1 MGLAVPEGMKN
12 NRREFLGAAGILA
25 ASALVGAQNEPK
37 TLTPTEDNIEGPYYR
52 KDAPFRSK
60 LSDDIKGDPLVISG
74 SVLSPEGS
82 PLLGAVI
89 EVWHASAQG
98 EYDND
103 SPNFLFRGKVRLGR
117 CKSLYRLETVM
128 PGQYDLGESK
138 RPAHI
143 HYKVTADGY
152 KPLTT
157 QLYFKGDPWLE
168 RDPYVRKSLIIP
180 VEKSACTFDIVL
192 AKA

>member
-1 MGLAVPEGMKN
+1 MKN
-12 NRREFLGAAGILA
+12 TRREFLGAAGILA

-37 TLTPTEDNIEGPYYR
+37 TLPPTEDNIEGPYYR
-52 KDAPFRSK
+52 KEAPFRSM
-60 LSDDIKGDPLVISG
+60 LAEDVKGDPLVISG
-74 SVLSPEGS
+74 RVLSPEGS

-103 SPNFLFRGKVRLGR
+103 SPKFLFRGKVRLGR
-117 CKSLYRLETVM
+117 CKSLYRFETVM

-143 HYKVTADGY
+143 HYKVTAEGY